1 MDLEQKTNRVWRYL
15 VLPEIALGLAS
26 YSSVAGVELLTGLE
40 DPPGY
45 SVLSN
50 SEYRVV
56 RTGVR
61 QRGISSVVERETART
76 VGQGP
81 KAHAKC

>member
-26 YSSVAGVELLTGLE
+26 YLNVPGVEILNGLG
-40 DPPGY
+40 DPPDY
-45 SVLSN
+45 PAQSN
-50 SEYRVV
+50 SEYRAV

-61 QRGISSVVERETART
+61 QRGISSVVERETAQIT
-76 VGQGP
+76 G
-81 KAHAKC
+81 

>member
-26 YSSVAGVELLTGLE
+26 YKSVAGVELLKGLE

-50 SEYRVV
+50 SEYRGA

-61 QRGISSVVERETART
+61 QRGISSVVKRETART
-76 VGQGP
+76 AGQGP

>member
-26 YSSVAGVELLTGLE
+26 YLNYPGVEILNGLG
-40 DPPGY
+40 DPPDY
-45 SVLSN
+45 PAQSN
-50 SEYRVV
+50 SEYQGV

-61 QRGISSVVERETART
+61 QRGISSVVERETAQIT
-76 VGQGP
+76 G
-81 KAHAKC
+81 

>member
-26 YSSVAGVELLTGLE
+26 YKSVAGVELLNGLE
-40 DPPGY
+40 DPPDY
-45 SVLSN
+45 SVHSN
-50 SEYRVV
+50 SEYRCT

-76 VGQGP
+76 TG
-81 KAHAKC
+81 